1 MKKLNIFSLTVVL
14 AVALFAV
21 SCNNNSNKVETAEET
36 KVAAVFGVDSILS
49 VAPEYVN
56 DTIEVEGVC
65 VHICSHGAGK
75 ISLMGSDDTKTIMC
89 HASKELGA
97 FKQEC
102 VNSVVRVKGVIVEQ
116 RMDEAY
122 LQAWEE
128 QIKAQTVKQHGEG
141 QAAGCDSEMKAHQE
155 QKVAT
160 PEERIA
166 NLRARIAERNEKE
179 GLNYLSFYSIV
190 AIDYEI
196 VTE

>member
-1 MKKLNIFSLTVVL
+1 MKKLNLFSLAAVV
-14 AVALFAV
+14 AVSLFAV
-21 SCNNNSNKVETAEET
+21 SCNNSSNKVETTEET
-36 KVAAVFGVDSILS
+36 EVATALEVDSILT
-49 VAPEYVN
+49 VAPEFVN
-56 DTIEVEGVC
+56 DTVEVEGVC

-102 VNSVVRVKGVIVEQ
+102 VNSIVRVKGVVVEQ
-116 RMDEAY
+116 RIDEAY
-122 LQAWEE
+122 LQKWAE
-128 QIKAQTVKQHGEG
+128 QVKAQTAEKHGEG

-155 QKVAT
+155 QAANS
-160 PEERIA
+160 PEERIE
-166 NLRARIAERNEKE
+166 NLRKRIAERNEKE

-196 VTE
+196 VNE